1 VKGTSNPK
9 KASLFQL
16 VFLTYAVI
24 CGGAYGLEEMVSGSG
39 PGLSLLLL
47 AIVPLIWAVPVSLAC
62 AELSALY
69 PVEGGYYRWA
79 RMAFGDFVGYLAGWL
94 VWLSTFATNA
104 AFAVLFA
111 DYTKTWIPH
120 LSAMGHFGIAAGLVW
135 LTIYLN
141 YRGIHLVGNLSVVLT
156 IFIFIPFL
164 LMTVLGL
171 LHFHFNPFS
180 PFVPPGKSV
189 LSAIGS
195 SLFLV
200 IWLYA
205 GFEKLSTTAEE
216 VDDPARAFPI
226 SLAFAVPMA
235 AGSYIIPT
243 FAALAA
249 NGDWRDW
256 GPSHFTAAAHA
267 IGGPA
272 LGNLMA
278 VGALVANACLLMAT
292 LLAQSRLPM
301 VLAEDGL
308 FPKVFQKTHERYGS
322 PVMSLLVGGIVL
334 TALCGLGFS
343 SLTGLYAVVQ
353 VSAYLMIYGALF
365 RLRERHRAPGDR
377 KAFRIPLGRTG
388 LMALIAPSVAL
399 AIFVVFEGLWHDG
412 KVDRAQAVMDLLIFA
427 SGPISYFLF
436 RAAIQPRPNAR

>member
-1 VKGTSNPK
+1 MSQADPSR
-9 KASLFQL
+9 ASIPQL

-24 CGGAYGLEEMVSGSG
+24 CGGAYGLEEMISTSG
-39 PGLSLLLL
+39 PGLSFLLLCV
-47 AIVPLIWAVPVSLAC
+47 VPIIWAAPVSLAC
-62 AELSALY
+62 AELSARF

-79 RMAFGDFVGYLAGWL
+79 RMAFGDRVGYLAGWL

-111 DYTKTWIPH
+111 DYCREWLPR
-120 LSAMGHFGIAAGLVW
+120 LSPLGHFAIAAALVW
-135 LTIYLN
+135 VTIYLN
-141 YRGIHLVGNLSVVLT
+141 YRGIHLVGTLSVVLT

-164 LMTVLGL
+164 AMTVLGVLHARVNPL
-171 LHFHFNPFS
+171 L
-180 PFVPPGKSV
+180 PFVPPGKTV
-189 LSAIGS
+189 ESAIGG

-249 NGDWRDW
+249 NGDWQDW
-256 GPSHFTAAAHA
+256 GPSHFTPAAEAL
-267 IGGPA
+267 GGPV

-278 VGALVANACLLMAT
+278 VGGLVANGCLLMAT

-308 FPKVFQKTHERYGS
+308 FPKFFQKTHPRYGS
-322 PVMSLLVGGIVL
+322 PVASLLVGGVVL
-334 TALCGLGFS
+334 TALCGLDFS
-343 SLTGLYAVVQ
+343 KLTSLYALVQ
-353 VSAYLMIYGALF
+353 VAAYMLIYASLF
-365 RLRERHRAPGDR
+365 RLRGRAGVDET
-377 KAFRIPLGRTG
+377 AFRIPLGSRS
-388 LMALIAPSVAL
+388 LAFLIAPSVVLALFVIVHGLFHDGAFDRTQALVDL
-399 AIFVVFEGLWHDG
+399 AIFASAPVSYALMRR
-412 KVDRAQAVMDLLIFA
+412 KVTPLTTA
-427 SGPISYFLF
+427 
-436 RAAIQPRPNAR
+436 